1 MVPSWTGPGRTARP
15 RVEATWHDD
24 EVPYHQIR
32 DPARLHQLL
41 DAVLSVESDLD
52 LDAVLGR
59 IVDAAVALTG
69 ARYGALGVIRTGGKG
84 LSAFVHRGIDD
95 ATARRIGHL
104 PEGVGILG
112 LIIRE
117 PYPLRL
123 TDLTAHPESVGFPEG
138 HPAMRSFLGVP
149 ICVHGEVFGN
159 LYLTE
164 KRPTHPTEK
173 RPTAQLGE
181 QCPRSTEDRRPQE
194 SLPGSGED
202 GALAGSGGVGALA
215 GSGGVGALPGS
226 GGVGGIA
233 KARGPGVEAAPGFTE
248 EDESLVVSLA
258 SAAGIAIANARLH
271 ERVAELTT
279 AADRERIARDL
290 HDIVIQRLFAT
301 GLSLQ
306 AALPL
311 AEDTE
316 LRARIAEAVAEL
328 DDTIR
333 QLRTTIFALGP
344 QSDPDR
350 SLRTR
355 VLELCAE
362 AARGLGFDPEVRFRG
377 PLDHA
382 VEDSLAAEVLAT
394 LREALSNVARHARAG
409 RVEVDLSVS
418 DGSLHLRVTD
428 DGVGVTASP
437 DRRQARET
445 APAGREPRAEG
456 ENSERARRASQGRPG
471 PADPIPAGLRTGKG
485 VPNMAARAE
494 ALGGSFS
501 LRARREGGSELT
513 WRVPLDP
520 APTRRA
526 SPPGATV
533 G

>member
-1 MVPSWTGPGRTARP
+1 MVPSWRGSGRTARP

-69 ARYGALGVIRTGGKG
+69 ARYGALGVIRAGGKG
-84 LSAFVHRGIDD
+84 LSTFLHRGIDD
-95 ATARRIGHL
+95 ATAQRIGHL

-112 LIIRE
+112 LVIRE

-164 KRPTHPTEK
+164 KR
-173 RPTAQLGE
+173 TAARTREQL
-181 QCPRSTEDRRPQE
+181 PRSTEDRQR
-194 SLPGSGED
+194 GE
-202 GALAGSGGVGALA
+202 GLASSGGD
-215 GSGGVGALPGS
+215 GGVAQATGAG
-226 GGVGGIA
+226 A
-233 KARGPGVEAAPGFTE
+233 EAAQGFTE

-290 HDIVIQRLFAT
+290 HDTVIQRLFAT

-333 QLRTTIFALGP
+333 QVRTTIFALGP

-350 SLRTR
+350 SLRTQ

-362 AARGLGFDPEVRFRG
+362 AARSLGFDPEVRFRG

-409 RVEVDLSVS
+409 RVEVDLTVS
-418 DGSLHLRVTD
+418 GGSLHLRVTD

-456 ENSERARRASQGRPG
+456 ENSEHATGASPGRPG
-471 PADPIPAGLRTGKG
+471 AADPFPAGLRTGKG

-501 LRARREGGSELT
+501 LRARPEGGSELT

-526 SPPGATV
+526 SPPGAAV